1 MKNRKKKQIF
11 YGKQFIDNEDII
23 NVNRAL
29 KEELITTGKNV
40 DKFEKKISALVGSK
54 YALSCINGTAALHL
68 ALLSIKVKKNDIILM
83 PIINFISAYRVAN
96 LLNAKI
102 YLIDTDSIT
111 GQISLESIKSTIQKF
126 KLKKIKAII
135 SMYLGGY
142 PENISELYN
151 LKKKYK
157 CFLIE
162 DACHA
167 FGAKYLFRNK
177 RYYIGSCKHSDISV
191 FSFHPVKSI
200 TTGEGGAITTNS
212 KTINNKIK
220 LLRSHGIE
228 RNKNYWKY
236 EIDDM
241 GFNYRL
247 SDLNCALGIGQIS
260 KLSKFVKKRES
271 IYLAYKKLLSETEKH
286 IIFPKYNLS
295 NSPSY
300 HLFIIL
306 IKFNKLRTNK
316 DHFFKEMNKQGI
328 FPQTH
333 YIPIN
338 KFSFYKKDGISYPG
352 SIKYFSN
359 AISLPIYYNLKVNEL
374 KKIAIV
380 ILNYIKVYKKI

>member
-1 MKNRKKKQIF
+1 MNNRKKKQIF
-11 YGKQFIDNEDII
+11 YGKQFIDNQDIS
-23 NVNRAL
+23 NVKRAL

-40 DKFEKKISALVGSK
+40 DKFEKKISSLVGSK

-96 LLNAKI
+96 LLNAKV
-102 YLIDTDSIT
+102 YFIDTDPLT
-111 GQISLESIKSTIQKF
+111 GQISIESIKHTMQKF

-167 FGAKYLFRNK
+167 FGAKYLFRNS
-177 RYYIGSCKHSDISV
+177 RYYIGSCKHSDIAV

-212 KTINNKIK
+212 KIINNKIK

-260 KLSKFVKKRES
+260 KLSKFIKKRKS
-271 IYLAYKKLLSETEKH
+271 IYLAYKKLLSKTGEY
-286 IIFPKYNLS
+286 IIFPKYNI
-295 NSPSY
+295 NNNPSY

-316 DHFFKEMNKQGI
+316 DHFFREMNKQGI
-328 FPQTH
+328 FPQIH

-359 AISLPIYYNLKVNEL
+359 AISLPIYYNLEDNEL
-374 KKIAIV
+374 KKIAKV